1 MTGEIVLGPG
11 DGFSAARCV
20 AGGWQIGQ
28 LEEHIVVGTEHFVSD
43 MAYPMDTY
51 CTTAEK
57 SAVPS
62 TLSRGTVTR
71 HKSPKNVPR
80 DCSVLRDT

>member
-28 LEEHIVVGTEHFVSD
+28 LEEHIVVGTEHFVQ
-43 MAYPMDTY
+43 
-51 CTTAEK
+51 
-57 SAVPS
+57 
-62 TLSRGTVTR
+62 
-71 HKSPKNVPR
+71 
-80 DCSVLRDT
+80 